1 MPQKKETTKYHEGF
15 RKGDI
20 KISDGM
26 KKGFMVMLAFKMN
39 TEKWMGIEMPL
50 LPVLRYMW
58 QF

>member
-26 KKGFMVMLAFKMN
+26 KKGFMVMSAFNMN

-50 LPVLRYMW
+50 LPVLRYM
-58 QF
+58 